1 MFAIAK
7 TTSFFFAG
15 IVEEVGHIESFKEK
29 KNAWE
34 LIVKN
39 PFAESD
45 GLEQGASISVNG
57 CCLTLC
63 EMASEWMIFELL
75 EETLKKTNIGR
86 LSSQSLVNL
95 ERAMPAKG
103 RLGGHFVTG
112 HIDSTGKVQVFE
124 EQGKNLY
131 LQVQVPKEKAKYLV
145 DKGSIA
151 VNGCSL
157 TVCDVMQESFAVW
170 LIPHTLIKTNLSS
183 LKEGESLNL
192 EFDMLAKYVEK
203 LVDPV
208 LEKLNR

>member
-1 MFAIAK
+1 M
-7 TTSFFFAG
+7 
-15 IVEEVGHIESFKEK
+15 
-29 KNAWE
+29 
-34 LIVKN
+34 
-39 PFAESD
+39 
-45 GLEQGASISVNG
+45 
-57 CCLTLC
+57 
-63 EMASEWMIFELL
+63 
-75 EETLKKTNIGR
+75 
-86 LSSQSLVNL
+86 
-95 ERAMPAKG
+95 
-103 RLGGHFVTG
+103 
-112 HIDSTGKVQVFE
+112 
-124 EQGKNLY
+124 
-131 LQVQVPKEKAKYLV
+131 

>member
-1 MFAIAK
+1 MF
-7 TTSFFFAG
+7 TG

-75 EETLKKTNIGR
+75 EETLKKTNIGC

-131 LQVQVPKEKAKYLV
+131 LQVQVPKEKSKYLV

>member
-1 MFAIAK
+1 
-7 TTSFFFAG
+7 
-15 IVEEVGHIESFKEK
+15 
-29 KNAWE
+29 
-34 LIVKN
+34 
-39 PFAESD
+39 
-45 GLEQGASISVNG
+45 
-57 CCLTLC
+57 
-63 EMASEWMIFELL
+63 
-75 EETLKKTNIGR
+75 
-86 LSSQSLVNL
+86 
-95 ERAMPAKG
+95 MPAKG